1 MLQHRLDQMLYVGLT
16 EEHRKSA
23 TMFAKLVGA
32 QVLSQSEALNST
44 FKQETSNQTGT
55 PETWFFT
62 FSHGVSQF
70 SYLCLYALCFYG
82 ANHIC

>member
-55 PETWFFT
+55 PET
-62 FSHGVSQF
+62 
-70 SYLCLYALCFYG
+70 
-82 ANHIC
+82 